1 MFDDALMFVAIVELG
16 SLTRAAQHLGV
27 NASAVS
33 KRLAKLEKALGIGR
47 AAGAA
52 NHSAFAS
59 HGSRA
64 TFLCA
69 NCRGG

>member
-33 KRLAKLEKALGIGR
+33 KRLAK
-47 AAGAA
+47 
-52 NHSAFAS
+52 
-59 HGSRA
+59 
-64 TFLCA
+64 
-69 NCRGG
+69 